1 MHDIDRTFME
11 YTPEMTAFESENF
24 EFDAGEWSGES
35 GEVFNETQVME
46 LAAELLEVHSEQE
59 LNHFLGS
66 FIGRAA
72 SAVGSAI
79 RSPVGQALGG
89 VLKNA
94 AKQALPIVGGAIGGH
109 FGGDTGTKWGERI
122 GAGAG
127 QLLGLETE
135 GLSHEDESFEL
146 AKQYVR
152 FAADTVKNAAKAPAG
167 DPRALVQTAAN
178 QAAQRFAPGLVAG
191 AARSPVAG
199 AAPRTSVAGRSGRWI
214 RRGNRIVLYGV

>member
-11 YTPEMTAFESENF
+11 YTPELNAFESENF
-24 EFDAGEWSGES
+24 EFDAREWSGES

-46 LAAELLEVHSEQE
+46 LAAELLEVQGEEE

-94 AKQALPIVGGAIGGH
+94 ARQALPSIGKAIGGH
-109 FGGDTGTKWGERI
+109 FGGDTGAKWGGQI
-122 GAGAG
+122 ASKAG
-127 QLLGLETE
+127 QLFGLETE
-135 GLSHEDESFEL
+135 GLSHEDESFEM

-152 FAADTVKNAAKAPAG
+152 FAADAVKNAATAPAG
-167 DPRALVQTAAN
+167 NARAVVQTATN
-178 QAAQRFAPGLVAG
+178 QAAQRFAPGLVGGASTPAAG
-191 AARSPVAG
+191 AGFRSSVTG
-199 AAPRTSVAGRSGRWI
+199 RTGRWV
-214 RRGNRIVLYGV
+214 RRGNRIVLFGV

>member
-46 LAAELLEVHSEQE
+46 LAAELLEVHNEQE

-94 AKQALPIVGGAIGGH
+94 AKQALPIVGKAVGGH
-109 FGGDTGTKWGERI
+109 FGGDTGAKWGERI
-122 GAGAG
+122 ASGAG

-152 FAADTVKNAAKAPAG
+152 FAADAVKNAAAAPAG
-167 DPRALVQTAAN
+167 DPRAVVQAATN
-178 QAAQRFAPGLVAG
+178 QAARRFAPGLVARG
-191 AARSPVAG
+191 ASTP
-199 AAPRTSVAGRSGRWI
+199 AAEAVSRTSVTGRTGRWV
-214 RRGNRIVLYGV
+214 RRGNRIVLFGV